1 MSEPV
6 PINRNRAVAPNSAE
20 VPTAAGSATGGA
32 AGAAGKTVPAGA
44 APPAGAAAG
53 PPAQDVFRLLV
64 EGIRDYAIFVLDP
77 DGRVLTWNPGAQNLK
92 GYAKEEIVG
101 QHFSKF
107 YPAEAVASGWPQR
120 ELALA
125 QKEGRFADEGWR
137 VRKDGTTFWASV
149 IISTLHAPDGSLA
162 GFAKVTQ
169 DLTERRKVDEHVQ
182 TLNQELRQRVTEL
195 DESRRLIELRTLE
208 LQKLSARLLN
218 VQDEERRRIARELHD
233 DLGQQLVALKMEL
246 SKIGGGGKA
255 LDEAN
260 QLADSAVASV
270 RNLSY
275 LLHPPLLDEAGLRA
289 ALHWYV
295 DGMAQR
301 SKIQITLTITP
312 PIFSR
317 LSKDIET
324 TIFRVVQESL
334 TNIYK
339 YSGSENARVEID
351 KQPDSVLVRVRDFGR
366 GIAQNVIAHSRT
378 PTMGVGITGMRERVR
393 QFGGELT
400 VTRAEPG
407 TLVEARIPLFSTS
420 ATA

>member
-6 PINRNRAVAPNSAE
+6 PIDRDR
-20 VPTAAGSATGGA
+20 
-32 AGAAGKTVPAGA
+32 
-44 APPAGAAAG
+44 AAALAAATVSRTQ
-53 PPAQDVFRLLV
+53 PQDVFRLLV

-77 DGRVLTWNPGAQNLK
+77 EGRVLTWNPGAQTMK
-92 GYAKEEIVG
+92 GYTRDEIVG

-149 IISTLHAPDGSLA
+149 IISTLRAPDGSLA

-182 TLNQELRQRVTEL
+182 TLNQELRQRVNEL
-195 DESRRLIELRTLE
+195 DESRRVIELRTLE
-208 LQKLSARLLN
+208 LQKLSTRLLH

-233 DLGQQLVALKMEL
+233 DLGQQLVAVKMEL
-246 SKIGGGGKA
+246 SKAAAGGTA
-255 LDEAN
+255 LGDAGE
-260 QLADSAVASV
+260 LVDSAVASV

-351 KQPDSVLVRVRDFGR
+351 KQPDSVTVRVRDYGR
-366 GIAQNVIAHSRT
+366 GIAQNVGAHLRT

-407 TLVEARIPLFSTS
+407 TLVEARIPLFSAS
-420 ATA
+420 ASA

>member
-6 PINRNRAVAPNSAE
+6 SIDRLRG
-20 VPTAAGSATGGA
+20 GSNTG
-32 AGAAGKTVPAGA
+32 
-44 APPAGAAAG
+44 
-53 PPAQDVFRLLV
+53 QHDVFRLLV

-77 DGRVLTWNPGAQNLK
+77 DGHVLTWNPGAQNLK
-92 GYAKEEIVG
+92 GYTKEEIVG

-107 YPAEAVASGWPQR
+107 YPPEAVQSGWPQR

-149 IISTLHAPDGSLA
+149 IISTLRTPDGTLI

-169 DLTERRKVDEHVQ
+169 DMTDRRKAEERVQ
-182 TLNQELRQRVTEL
+182 ALNQELRERVAQL
-195 DESRRLIELRTLE
+195 DESRRLIELRTFE
-208 LQKLSARLLN
+208 LQKLSTRLLH

-233 DLGQQLVALKMEL
+233 DLGQQLAALKMEL
-246 SKIGGGGKA
+246 TKLGPCGP
-255 LDEAN
+255 AN
-260 QLADSAVASV
+260 ELVDGAVTSV

-295 DGMAQR
+295 DGMVKR
-301 SKIQITLTITP
+301 SNIQVTLTITP
-312 PIFSR
+312 PIFAR
-317 LSKDIET
+317 LTKDIET
-324 TIFRVVQESL
+324 TIFRIVQESL

-339 YSGSENARVEID
+339 HANSESARVEID
-351 KQPDSVLVRVRDFGR
+351 KQPEWVIVRVRDYGKGVVQDASGR
-366 GIAQNVIAHSRT
+366 NRRAT
-378 PTMGVGITGMRERVR
+378 LGVGITGMSERVR

-407 TLVEARIPLFSTS
+407 TLVEARIPLF
-420 ATA
+420 A